1 MKFLDVA
8 RMLKAGF
15 TADEIRQMDKDDNP
29 QENNPQIP
37 QDNPQ
42 PDPEP
47 TPEPSPDPVP
57 APAEDHR
64 FDQLNETMQKLIK
77 TIQASNLRN
86 DSIQSMTDTDINSQV
101 DKIMAGIIRPEHEK
115 KGD

>member
-29 QENNPQIP
+29 QPENPQIP

-47 TPEPSPDPVP
+47 SPEPSPDPVP
-57 APAEDHR
+57 AQEEDHR

>member
-1 MKFLDVA
+1 MRFLDVA

-47 TPEPSPDPVP
+47 SPEPTPDPVP
-57 APAEDHR
+57 AQEEDHR

>member
-1 MKFLDVA
+1 
-8 RMLKAGF
+8 MLKAGF

>member
-29 QENNPQIP
+29 QPENPQNS

-47 TPEPSPDPVP
+47 SPEPSPVPVP
-57 APAEDHR
+57 ALEEDHR

>member
-47 TPEPSPDPVP
+47 SPEPSPDPVP
-57 APAEDHR
+57 AQEEDHR

>member
-57 APAEDHR
+57 AREDDHR

>member
-37 QDNPQ
+37 QDTPQ

-47 TPEPSPDPVP
+47 TPEPTSDPVP
-57 APAEDHR
+57 AQEQDHR
-64 FDQLNETMQKLIK
+64 FDQLNDTIQKLIK

>member
-29 QENNPQIP
+29 QENNSQIP

-47 TPEPSPDPVP
+47 TTETSPDPVQTP
-57 APAEDHR
+57 EEDHR

-77 TIQASNLRN
+77 TIQASNLHN
-86 DSIQSMTDTDINSQV
+86 NSIQSITETDINTQV
-101 DKIMAGIIRPEHEK
+101 DQIMAGIIRPEHEK
-115 KGD
+115 KGE

>member
-15 TADEIRQMDKDDNP
+15 TAEEIRQMDVEKPED
-29 QENNPQIP
+29 NPQIP

-47 TPEPSPDPVP
+47 TPEPTPAPVP
-57 APAEDHR
+57 ESAEDHR

>member
-1 MKFLDVA
+1 MKFLDVV

-57 APAEDHR
+57 AQEEDHR

-86 DSIQSMTDTDINSQV
+86 ASIQSMTDTDINSQV